1 SRFQVYSTTPV
12 PRDFIHPP
20 PDKYNIQQNVI
31 IKHTILVNSFIQTNW
46 HCYGSTIIQSDVS
59 NYAKTTKWMG
69 QYTLG
74 YYMEINIK
82 REEGPSQE
90 FIEEAIDLKVRKK
103 LLHYV
108 ILK

>member
-1 SRFQVYSTTPV
+1 
-12 PRDFIHPP
+12 
-20 PDKYNIQQNVI
+20 
-31 IKHTILVNSFIQTNW
+31 
-46 HCYGSTIIQSDVS
+46 
-59 NYAKTTKWMG
+59 MG